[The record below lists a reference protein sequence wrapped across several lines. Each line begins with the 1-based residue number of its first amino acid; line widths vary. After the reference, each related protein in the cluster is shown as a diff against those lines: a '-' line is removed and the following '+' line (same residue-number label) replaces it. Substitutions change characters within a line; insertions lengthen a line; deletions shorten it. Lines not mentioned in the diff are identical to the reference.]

1 MAEKFLLKDHLFNQA
16 KVNQIAGEIQGVY
29 SQFESQNFVKTV
41 VERFPQLELKQRISW
56 MTETL
61 KNFLPANY
69 REAVNILLRSLPPP
83 NDPTKTDND
92 FGDFIYAPYADFV
105 AQYGCNK
112 KDVDFSLKVLK
123 EITMRFSAEDAI
135 RYFINAFPEETMNEL
150 LKWSTDENYHVR
162 RLTSEGMRPRLPWAQ
177 KIILSPEKA
186 LPILDNLFS
195 DKTRY
200 VTRSVANH
208 MNDLS
213 KVNPEL
219 VLETLA
225 RWQKSNKQDSQEMDY
240 IIKHSLRSLVKMGNK
255 QAMEFLSFSADPEVV
270 VSKISLKQNQ
280 VIIGSTVEFSFT
292 VTAKKDERL
301 LIDYVLYFQGKNGTM
316 TNKKVF
322 KLGRFEVRAGQKLV
336 VNKRH
341 RLGENMT
348 TRKIYPGKHQIELQ
362 INGAKMG
369 MKDFEVVG

>member
-1 MAEKFLLKDHLFNQA
+1 
-16 KVNQIAGEIQGVY
+16 
-29 SQFESQNFVKTV
+29 
-41 VERFPQLELKQRISW
+41 

-186 LPILDNLFS
+186 LPILDKLFS

-225 RWQKSNKQDSQEMDY
+225 RWQKSNKQDAQEMDY

-270 VSKISLKQNQ
+270 VSRISLKQNR
-280 VIIGSTVEFSFT
+280 VIIGSMVEFSFT

>member
-1 MAEKFLLKDHLFNQA
+1 
-16 KVNQIAGEIQGVY
+16 
-29 SQFESQNFVKTV
+29 
-41 VERFPQLELKQRISW
+41 
-56 MTETL
+56 
-61 KNFLPANY
+61 
-69 REAVNILLRSLPPP
+69 
-83 NDPTKTDND
+83 
-92 FGDFIYAPYADFV
+92 
-105 AQYGCNK
+105 
-112 KDVDFSLKVLK
+112 
-123 EITMRFSAEDAI
+123 
-135 RYFINAFPEETMNEL
+135 
-150 LKWSTDENYHVR
+150 
-162 RLTSEGMRPRLPWAQ
+162 
-177 KIILSPEKA
+177 
-186 LPILDNLFS
+186 
-195 DKTRY
+195 
-200 VTRSVANH
+200 

-225 RWQKSNKQDSQEMDY
+225 RWQKSNKQDAQEMDY

-270 VSKISLKQNQ
+270 VSRISLKQNR
-280 VIIGSTVEFSFT
+280 VIIGSMVEFSFT

-348 TRKIYPGKHQIELQ
+348 TRKIYPGKDDPYQRLVI
-362 INGAKMG
+362 
-369 MKDFEVVG
+369 